1 MGNFTRNVTIKGKFK
16 NIIATGDGFMDDETG
31 EDIDLSK
38 ILYEI
43 YKDTPFELTTSYKS
57 DEDM

>member
-1 MGNFTRNVTIKGKFK
+1 MGNFTRNVTVKGKYK

-31 EDIDLSK
+31 EEINLSK
-38 ILYEI
+38 ELYEI

-57 DEDM
+57 DEDV